1 MTKMIYKLSLLL
13 LVVGLGACQKETIE
27 KKISETTPQDKI
39 TERGGV
45 DISFETTI
53 FVTEQPVS
61 QLCRVQRGN
70 TSNSPYDLLNQ
81 ITVFGG
87 GTPIENI
94 TGIDMIGA
102 NSFYITTGFAGNPQ
116 AYQNQLL
123 TINVDWN
130 ANTANV
136 VAVVAPLNGFEMSD
150 ITLIDSPNFGL
161 QPGLIGLDK
170 NAQNLI
176 YLESGPGGI
185 FNPPM
190 VFPIQNL
197 PPTVLPSGLAL
208 FKDDCN
214 DYQILVSVADNNG
227 TLTIYSIDPFIFK
240 ATPMPNWG
248 STSND
253 YINAHVAIGY
263 NGWELQYGH
272 HIDGDPNRFGFS
284 EDGNDLRC
292 LLNVPCLTNP
302 FDFQIPSNGMNA
314 VE

>member
-102 NSFYITTGFAGNPQ
+102 NSFYITTGFAGNP
-116 AYQNQLL
+116 AY
-123 TINVDWN
+123 
-130 ANTANV
+130 
-136 VAVVAPLNGFEMSD
+136 
-150 ITLIDSPNFGL
+150 
-161 QPGLIGLDK
+161 K
-170 NAQNLI
+170 
-176 YLESGPGGI
+176 
-185 FNPPM
+185 
-190 VFPIQNL
+190 
-197 PPTVLPSGLAL
+197 
-208 FKDDCN
+208 
-214 DYQILVSVADNNG
+214 
-227 TLTIYSIDPFIFK
+227 
-240 ATPMPNWG
+240 
-248 STSND
+248 TS
-253 YINAHVAIGY
+253 
-263 NGWELQYGH
+263 
-272 HIDGDPNRFGFS
+272 S
-284 EDGNDLRC
+284 
-292 LLNVPCLTNP
+292 
-302 FDFQIPSNGMNA
+302 
-314 VE
+314 